1 VRRDR
6 ARRSVKVYDVR
17 SVTSDLRRWPS
28 VRRIFPAVSDSRRD
42 PRALLGTGREGVRTV
57 IRRLATAAAVAV
69 TMVVAVACSSSNK
82 KTTDTPSPTTS
93 GTSVATSQS
102 TTATPTVSSSD
113 AATIEAANR
122 QAVEAAWKRFWQ
134 INTQLMRIPAPQLA
148 ARIGEVAI
156 GATRTQMLRAVKG
169 FRATHQAQY
178 GYVINRPYWKASVD
192 GKTRAVIYD
201 CMDQSHFG
209 SLYTTTGVKHT
220 VGVAHDNTRAVLVE
234 GTDGI
239 WRVQEI
245 VYLLDQKC

>member
-1 VRRDR
+1 MRRNR
-6 ARRSVKVYDVR
+6 ARRSVEVCDAS
-17 SVTSDLRRWPS
+17 SVTSHLPRWPS
-28 VRRIFPAVSDSRRD
+28 VRRIFRAVSDWRQD
-42 PRALLGTGREGVRTV
+42 PRVLMGTGREGVRTV
-57 IRRLATAAAVAV
+57 IRRLATAAVAGV
-69 TMVVAVACSSSNK
+69 TMMVAVACSSSNK
-82 KTTDTPSPTTS
+82 KTTDTLSPTSS

-102 TTATPTVSSSD
+102 TTPTPTVSSSD

-122 QAVEAAWKRFWQ
+122 QAVVAAWKKFWQ

-148 ARIGEVAI
+148 TRIGEVAI
-156 GATRTQMLRAVKG
+156 GATRAQMLRAVKG

-178 GYVINRPYWKASVD
+178 GYVINHPYWKASVG
-192 GKTRAVIYD
+192 GKTSALIYD

-220 VGVAHDNTRAVLVE
+220 VGVAHDNTRGVLVE